1 MSFFQNR
8 KISEA
13 PSASEHRPASSGAD
27 KTNSPAQVSE
37 IPFAAT
43 SERGTGIHEVHRAL
57 RDFQILLHT
66 RRLYHHTHPKNLQ
79 SLEATSGSLQQLVQ
93 KMGGLEVRVERDAL
107 FVFKLRGA
115 PLPDPKGELRHLA
128 ADFQLAGIQTLVV
141 LRQFHVGELD
151 TLTQLIRAALLKSK
165 EPLPNKR
172 TSWWSAKLLEYGVEG
187 ILVNAQTDRKV
198 DTVLASLIAALVAFG
213 GNAPRENADAP
224 IAPPSLEDLSAVLRL
239 LARLTP
245 PWEAA
250 RVLSPEEAARSIHGA
265 LDEASRET
273 VHMLL
278 SAISQNGP
286 RDAEKPQP
294 YLLRLSEILVLE
306 FIGAEFYIG
315 QISPQA
321 VRASIFKLADV
332 LVTSGTDK
340 GPHSSQHFSTLSTA
354 WASEKH

>member
-27 KTNSPAQVSE
+27 QSNSLAQVSE
-37 IPFAAT
+37 IPFATT
-43 SERGTGIHEVHRAL
+43 SERGTGIHEVHHAL

-79 SLEATSGSLQQLVQ
+79 SLEATSGALQQLVQ
-93 KMGGLEVRVERDAL
+93 KMGGLEIRVERDAL
-107 FVFKLRGA
+107 VVPKLSEA

-187 ILVNAQTDRKV
+187 ILVNAQTDRRV
-198 DTVLASLIAALVAFG
+198 DTVLTSLVAALVAFG
-213 GNAPRENADAP
+213 GNSAD
-224 IAPPSLEDLSAVLRL
+224 EDV
-239 LARLTP
+239 
-245 PWEAA
+245 
-250 RVLSPEEAARSIHGA
+250 
-265 LDEASRET
+265 
-273 VHMLL
+273 
-278 SAISQNGP
+278 
-286 RDAEKPQP
+286 
-294 YLLRLSEILVLE
+294 
-306 FIGAEFYIG
+306 
-315 QISPQA
+315 
-321 VRASIFKLADV
+321 DV
-332 LVTSGTDK
+332 LDLGLVCAQLDGAGGDNAGWENLPRLRGEQSI
-340 GPHSSQHFSTLSTA
+340 A
-354 WASEKH
+354 R